1 MHKGQIQLGK
11 KFSDMPREFRD
22 AVREY
27 FLKILPYVLEEETRV
42 SDLGLEGNLES
53 FESLVEDG
61 GMRFE
66 KQSDGEYKAILFNL
80 ITKKYEDVSTLK
92 EDLEEIEADED

>member
-1 MHKGQIQLGK
+1 MQDTQIPLGK
-11 KFSDMPREFRD
+11 KFHQMPRDYKD

-42 SDLGLEGNLES
+42 SELGLEGNLES
-53 FESLVEDG
+53 FEGLVEDG
-61 GMRFE
+61 GLKFE

-80 ITKKYEDVSTLK
+80 ITKKYEDITNLK
-92 EDLEEIEADED
+92 EDLKEIEADED